1 MTPYHQTVR
10 EFADLSARAAHLP
23 LGGFDFPE
31 RPGLP
36 PDAPKALIF
45 SPHPD
50 DECIIGGLALRLMRE
65 SGFRVVNVAVTL
77 GSKRER
83 REERWA
89 ELENACRFIGFEL
102 VGTGPGGLE
111 NIRPDHRV
119 NSADDW
125 NESVEVIAGILREHS
140 PRVVVFPHEVDWN
153 QTHLGVH
160 ALLRDAL
167 ELAPAEFTC
176 RVVETEF
183 WRAMDHPNLMVEN
196 TVDEV
201 ADLVAA
207 LSFHVGEVK
216 RNPYHVSLPAWM
228 QDNVRRGAELVLG
241 QGGKAP
247 DVTFATLYRL
257 REWRNRA
264 MNDVMTEGRV
274 IPAGKCAADVIVQG

>member
-1 MTPYHQTVR
+1 MTPYHQIVR
-10 EFADLSARAAHLP
+10 EFVDLSARAARLP
-23 LGGFDFPE
+23 PGGFDFPE
-31 RPGLP
+31 HPALP

-45 SPHPD
+45 APHPD
-50 DECIIGGLALRLMRE
+50 DECIVGGLALRLMRE

-83 REERWA
+83 RDERWA

-102 VGTGPGGLE
+102 VGTGPQGLE
-111 NIRPDHRV
+111 NIRPDHRA
-119 NSADDW
+119 NSHHDW
-125 NESVEVIAGILREHS
+125 QKSVEVIADILREHS
-140 PRVVVFPHEVDWN
+140 PRVIMFPHEVDWN

-160 ALLRDAL
+160 ALVRDAL
-167 ELAPAEFTC
+167 ESTPGEFTC

-183 WRAMDHPNLMVEN
+183 WGAMDRPNLMVEN

-247 DVTFATLYRL
+247 RMNFATLYRL

-264 MNDVMTEGRV
+264 MTDVLTEGRV
-274 IPAGKCAADVIVQG
+274 IPAGERAADVIVSG